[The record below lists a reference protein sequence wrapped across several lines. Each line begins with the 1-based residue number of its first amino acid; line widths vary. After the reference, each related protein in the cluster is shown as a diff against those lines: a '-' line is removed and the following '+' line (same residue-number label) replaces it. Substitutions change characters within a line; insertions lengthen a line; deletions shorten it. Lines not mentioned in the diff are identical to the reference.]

1 MTSKLELAA
10 IEWAPYR
17 SGTVAV
23 TVTSAAPCRAAWRGG
38 YEFRDKDGK
47 RYDTETLMED
57 TEYNHGLI
65 AMFNKVKEEHSKALE
80 ALNRNFEK
88 RFEAIRSKMIF
99 IHAKDFVRGAK

>member
-10 IEWAPYR
+10 IEWTPYR
-17 SGTVAV
+17 SGIVAV

-38 YEFRDKDGK
+38 YEFRDKDDK

-57 TEYNHGLI
+57 TKHNRDLI
-65 AMFNKVKEEHSKALE
+65 AMFNEVKEEHSKALG

-88 RFEAIRSKMIF
+88 RFEAIHSKMIF
-99 IHAKDFVRGAK
+99 LHAKDFK